1 MRTDARLW
9 RTENST
15 SVLRFRRK
23 KEAVIKSFAP
33 PNLGF
38 VISGVEHSVSDR
50 IHFSLEDMDAQ
61 YEDNLTVA
69 EATDLTDVE
78 SKGIIRVVRKVDGT
92 AIVDKQGNFL
102 IMMVPGLIPK
112 EKDAWERSFLLFL
125 RESKE
130 VS

>member
-1 MRTDARLW
+1 
-9 RTENST
+9 
-15 SVLRFRRK
+15 
-23 KEAVIKSFAP
+23 
-33 PNLGF
+33 
-38 VISGVEHSVSDR
+38 
-50 IHFSLEDMDAQ
+50 MDAQ